1 MTTQPVAY
9 SGITELMPFSI
20 REVAKNPEGTENSSA
35 SKMLLRHPGPTGL
48 LLSFLGESRRPS
60 FGDHGFNSLC
70 NSSNLDGRPGVA
82 SQTDPALDLRYVV
95 NRLLSPLGP
104 EFSPVKWKQCYPMCP
119 RAWHTA
125 GTWHTR
131 AWLHERLAVRH
142 KETES
147 GKGWWWSENN

>member
-20 REVAKNPEGTENSSA
+20 REVAKNPEGNREFLSLQFAAAPSRSNRSA
-35 SKMLLRHPGPTGL
+35 ALL
-48 LLSFLGESRRPS
+48 LGESRRPS

-70 NSSNLDGRPGVA
+70 NSSNLDGRPGAA

-119 RAWHTA
+119 RAWHTV

-131 AWLHERLAVRH
+131 A
-142 KETES
+142 
-147 GKGWWWSENN
+147 